1 MVKWS
6 YDDKRTRE
14 LPRCLLVRSN
24 ATELF
29 VNHHRYVPGLCGD
42 VLRRTESTTVQ
53 DDEPCLSALVGRLRS
68 SGNRA
73 FIGVEASKARVIS
86 HPPKHSEVLR
96 PPHLADRYQTTN
108 QYYQNLRA
116 WPVGQMVGGN
126 CHRWNR
132 VSFPKRFWLG
142 LAESCWL
149 VTCLDAGSDS
159 LQTAEAPFSC
169 DWPPSLGGRCS
180 RRGSGDCV
188 R

>member
-96 PPHLADRYQTTN
+96 TSRIVIRRPISIIRTCVRGQSVRWWEETAT
-108 QYYQNLRA
+108 
-116 WPVGQMVGGN
+116 VGIEFLFQ
-126 CHRWNR
+126 
-132 VSFPKRFWLG
+132 K
-142 LAESCWL
+142 
-149 VTCLDAGSDS
+149 
-159 LQTAEAPFSC
+159 
-169 DWPPSLGGRCS
+169 
-180 RRGSGDCV
+180 GSGLGW
-188 R
+188 RSPAGM